1 MADITIQIDKQEVYE
16 EVSKVTA
23 YIGGKNVDANGKTL
37 YDQLFVTDAD
47 KEMIDSFFSSAT
59 SNVATALEHTLKDMV
74 TNDIGF
80 ILTLRMPGNF
90 RKTMEKPLT
99 ESIIEYIEN
108 SIVAAWCD
116 ITKKDEESY
125 ATNASALLQQ
135 INAMQ
140 YLRQRP
146 KRNF

>member
-1 MADITIQIDKQEVYE
+1 MADITIQIDKQEIYE

-37 YDQLFVTDAD
+37 YDQVFVTDAD

-59 SNVATALEHTLKDMV
+59 SNVATVLEHTLKDME

-80 ILTLRMPGNF
+80 NLTLRMPGNF
-90 RKTMEKPLT
+90 RTTMEKPLT

-108 SIVAAWCD
+108 SIVAEWCD

-125 ATNASALLQQ
+125 ATKASALLQQ

>member
-23 YIGGKNVDANGKTL
+23 YIGGKNVDAKGKTL
-37 YDQLFVTDAD
+37 YDQVFVTDAD

-59 SNVATALEHTLKDMV
+59 SNVVTALEHTLKDME

-80 ILTLRMPGNF
+80 NLTLRMPGNF
-90 RKTMEKPLT
+90 RTTMEKPLT

>member
-37 YDQLFVTDAD
+37 YDQVFVTDAD

-74 TNDIGF
+74 TNDVSF
-80 ILTLRMPGNF
+80 NLTLRMPGNF
-90 RKTMEKPLT
+90 RTTMEKPLT

>member
-23 YIGGKNVDANGKTL
+23 YIGGKNVDTNGKTL
-37 YDQLFVTDAD
+37 YDQVFVTDAD

-59 SNVATALEHTLKDMV
+59 SNVATALEHTLKDME

-80 ILTLRMPGNF
+80 ILTLSMPGNF
-90 RKTMEKPLT
+90 RTTMEKPLT

>member
-1 MADITIQIDKQEVYE
+1 MADITIQIDKQEIYE

-23 YIGGKNVDANGKTL
+23 YIGGKNVDAKGKTL
-37 YDQLFVTDAD
+37 YDQVFVTDAD

-59 SNVATALEHTLKDMV
+59 SNVATVLEHTLKDME

-80 ILTLRMPGNF
+80 NLTLRMPGNF
-90 RKTMEKPLT
+90 RTTMERPLT

-108 SIVAAWCD
+108 SIVAEWCD

-125 ATNASALLQQ
+125 ATKASALLQQ

>member
-23 YIGGKNVDANGKTL
+23 YIGGKNVDAKGKTL
-37 YDQLFVTDAD
+37 YDQVFVTDAD

-74 TNDIGF
+74 TNDISF
-80 ILTLRMPGNF
+80 NLTLRMPGNF
-90 RKTMEKPLT
+90 RTTMEKPLT

-108 SIVAAWCD
+108 SIVAAWCA

-125 ATNASALLQQ
+125 ATKASALLQQ

>member
-23 YIGGKNVDANGKTL
+23 YIGGKNVDANGKSL
-37 YDQLFVTDAD
+37 YDQVFVTDAD

-59 SNVATALEHTLKDMV
+59 SNVATALEHTLKDME

-80 ILTLRMPGNF
+80 NLTLRMPGNF
-90 RKTMEKPLT
+90 RTTMEKPLT

>member
-37 YDQLFVTDAD
+37 YDQVFVTDAD

-59 SNVATALEHTLKDMV
+59 SNVATALEHTLKDME
-74 TNDIGF
+74 TNDISF
-80 ILTLRMPGNF
+80 NLTLRMPGNF
-90 RKTMEKPLT
+90 RTTMEKPLT

-108 SIVAAWCD
+108 SIVAAWCA

-125 ATNASALLQQ
+125 ATKASALLQQ

>member
-23 YIGGKNVDANGKTL
+23 YIGGKNVDAKGKTL
-37 YDQLFVTDAD
+37 YEQVFVTDAD

-59 SNVATALEHTLKDMV
+59 SNVATALEHTLKDME

-80 ILTLRMPGNF
+80 NLTLRMPGNF
-90 RKTMEKPLT
+90 RTTMEKPLT

>member
-23 YIGGKNVDANGKTL
+23 YIGGKNVDTNGKTL
-37 YDQLFVTDAD
+37 YDQVFVTDAD

-59 SNVATALEHTLKDMV
+59 SNVATALEHTLKDTE

-80 ILTLRMPGNF
+80 NMTLRMPGNF
-90 RKTMEKPLT
+90 RTTMEKPLT

-108 SIVAAWCD
+108 SIVAAWCA

-125 ATNASALLQQ
+125 ATKASALLQQ

>member
-37 YDQLFVTDAD
+37 YDQVFVTDAD

-59 SNVATALEHTLKDMV
+59 SKVATALEHTLKDME

>member
-23 YIGGKNVDANGKTL
+23 YIGGKNVDAKGKTL
-37 YDQLFVTDAD
+37 YDQVFVTDAD

-59 SNVATALEHTLKDMV
+59 SNVATALEHTLKDME

-80 ILTLRMPGNF
+80 NLTLRMPGNF
-90 RKTMEKPLT
+90 RTTMEKPLT

>member
-23 YIGGKNVDANGKTL
+23 YIGGKNVDAKGKTL
-37 YDQLFVTDAD
+37 YDQVFVTDAD

-59 SNVATALEHTLKDMV
+59 SNVATALEHTMKDME

-90 RKTMEKPLT
+90 RITMEKPLT

-125 ATNASALLQQ
+125 AANASALLQQ

>member
-37 YDQLFVTDAD
+37 YDQVFVTDAD

-59 SNVATALEHTLKDMV
+59 SNVATALEHTLKDME
-74 TNDIGF
+74 TNDTGF

-108 SIVAAWCD
+108 SIVAEWCE

-125 ATNASALLQQ
+125 ATKASALLQQ

>member
-16 EVSKVTA
+16 EVSKITA

-37 YDQLFVTDAD
+37 YDQVFVTDAD

-59 SNVATALEHTLKDMV
+59 SNVATALEHTLKDME
-74 TNDIGF
+74 TNKIGF

-90 RKTMEKPLT
+90 RITMEKPLT

>member
-23 YIGGKNVDANGKTL
+23 YIGGKNVDAKGKTL
-37 YDQLFVTDAD
+37 YDQVFVTDAD

-59 SNVATALEHTLKDMV
+59 SNVATALEHTLKDME

-80 ILTLRMPGNF
+80 NLTLRMPGNF
-90 RKTMEKPLT
+90 RITMEKPLT

>member
-37 YDQLFVTDAD
+37 YDQVFVTDAD

-59 SNVATALEHTLKDMV
+59 SNVATALKHTLKDME

>member
-23 YIGGKNVDANGKTL
+23 YIGGKNVDTNGKTL
-37 YDQLFVTDAD
+37 YDQVFVTDAD

-59 SNVATALEHTLKDMV
+59 SNVATALEHTLKDME
-74 TNDIGF
+74 TNDISF

-108 SIVAAWCD
+108 SIVAEWCD

>member
-1 MADITIQIDKQEVYE
+1 MADIIIQIDKQEVYE

-37 YDQLFVTDAD
+37 YDQVFVTDAD

-59 SNVATALEHTLKDMV
+59 SNVATALEYTLKDME

>member
-37 YDQLFVTDAD
+37 YDQVFVTDAD

-59 SNVATALEHTLKDMV
+59 SNVATALEHILKDME

>member
-37 YDQLFVTDAD
+37 YDQVFVTDAD
-47 KEMIDSFFSSAT
+47 KEMIDSFFSSAI
-59 SNVATALEHTLKDMV
+59 SNVATALEHTLKNME

-80 ILTLRMPGNF
+80 NLTLRMPGNF
-90 RKTMEKPLT
+90 RTTMEKPLT

-125 ATNASALLQQ
+125 ATNATALLQQ

>member
-37 YDQLFVTDAD
+37 YDQVFVTDAD

-59 SNVATALEHTLKDMV
+59 SNVATALEHTLKDME

-80 ILTLRMPGNF
+80 NLTLRMPGNF
-90 RKTMEKPLT
+90 RTTMEKPLT

>member
-37 YDQLFVTDAD
+37 YDQVFVTDAD

-59 SNVATALEHTLKDMV
+59 SNVATALEHTLKDME

-108 SIVAAWCD
+108 RIVAAWCD

-125 ATNASALLQQ
+125 ATNASVLLQQ

>member
-37 YDQLFVTDAD
+37 YDQVFVTDAD
-47 KEMIDSFFSSAT
+47 KEMIDSFFSSAI
-59 SNVATALEHTLKDMV
+59 SNVATALEHTLKDME

-90 RKTMEKPLT
+90 RITMEKPLT

-125 ATNASALLQQ
+125 ATEASALLQQ